1 MSEQLLE
8 KYKDVNLKRMYT
20 KLSKTEDSQQML
32 EWLDKMLVVY
42 DALVTQEQRDAII
55 KPLEEKYKGIN
66 LFDMCDKLAEST
78 ETEHLVKS
86 MGAIH
91 SPAEN
96 VTGDDILVAY
106 DKAVTKEYRDKVI
119 KPLEEKYK
127 GVGLF
132 DMCDRLAKSE
142 STIHLVD
149 WFGDYAMWEPAL
161 NVKKD
166 DILIAY
172 DKVMTSEQQK
182 TSQQNRVTHRSR

>member
-42 DALVTQEQRDAII
+42 DAVVTQEQRDAII

-86 MGAIH
+86 MGTIH

-96 VTGDDILVAY
+96 VTGEDILVAY

-127 GVGLF
+127 GVDLL
-132 DMCDRLAKSE
+132 DMCDKLSKSKE
-142 STIHLVD
+142 TLHLVN
-149 WFGDYAMWEPAL
+149 WFGDYALWEPAV

-182 TSQQNRVTHRSR
+182 TSQQNRATYRSR